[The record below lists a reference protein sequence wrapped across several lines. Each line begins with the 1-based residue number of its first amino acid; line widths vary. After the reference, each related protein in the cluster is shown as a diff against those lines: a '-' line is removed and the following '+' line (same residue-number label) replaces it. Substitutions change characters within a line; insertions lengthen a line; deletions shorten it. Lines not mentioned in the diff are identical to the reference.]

1 MIPHDVLSR
10 EALDGVIDD
19 FVNREG
25 TDYGHR
31 DFDLREKR
39 EAVRRQLEVGSA
51 IIAYDPTTQSTTIVA
66 TRETRE

>member
-1 MIPHDVLSR
+1 MIPFGALSS

-39 EAVRRQLEVGSA
+39 AAVRRQLETGHAS
-51 IIAYDPTTQSTTIVA
+51 IAYDPTTHTTTIVA
-66 TRETRE
+66 TSP